1 MQSSI
6 KQIIEEIRPDIN
18 PEAQNLLEEIDSF
31 DIVTIIASI
40 EEKFSVKIPAEKIL
54 PEHFHNIPSIISLI
68 NEIKQ

>member
-1 MQSSI
+1 MQNSI

-40 EEKFSVKIPAEKIL
+40 EDKFSIKIPAEKIL
-54 PEHFHNIPSIISLI
+54 PEYFHDISSIISLI
-68 NEIKQ
+68 NEVKQ

>member
-6 KQIIEEIRPDIN
+6 KQIIEEIRPDID

-54 PEHFHNIPSIISLI
+54 PEYFHNISSIISLI